1 MALGSSVPMIRYFM
15 LSCFLCLNLVAISQV
30 DHWESVVLPGDTWQY
45 LVPQEQPDIAWK
57 SLSFEATNWSVGSS
71 GIGYGDGDDATIISP
86 TLSVYL
92 RHEFEILTLDEI
104 EALLLDMDYDDG
116 FVAYL
121 NGTEIARSFVSGE
134 VPAFDQG
141 AEDFHEAQLYTGRDP
156 DRFEVDHALLVE
168 GMNILTV
175 EVHNENLNSSDLTA
189 IPVLTVGLNTPTTT
203 YRPVPDWFDAPLA
216 PIEFTSSNLPIVVI
230 DTENGQSIPDE
241 PKIWAQMTIV
251 DRGEGQR
258 NFLSDANNPENQDF
272 SGLIGIEIRGSSSQ
286 LLDKKQYALTTF
298 RDRED
303 KDNVSLLGL
312 PEENDWI
319 LNGLAF
325 DPSLMRDYLSYQ
337 LSLKTGHYA
346 SRGIYCEM
354 VLNGDYR
361 GIYILQEKL
370 KADDERIDINKIGA
384 FDNTGDELTG
394 GYITKADK
402 TEGNDF
408 AAWTMPTYSGGIAAF
423 IHEVPRAAEATN
435 AQEGY
440 IEGVF
445 RDLANQSQ
453 NNNLSLENGYP
464 SIIDIPSFVDFM
476 IINELA
482 SNVDGYQ
489 FSTFFHKD
497 RNAKL
502 RAGPVWDFNLT
513 YGNDLFMFGFDRS
526 HTDVWQFDDNENV
539 GAMFWKDLF
548 DSQPFRCYM
557 ARRWYELTREGQP
570 LHPDAIYQFMDE
582 VALLLA
588 EARPREQARW
598 NTLGNY
604 EAHVADMKQ
613 WIAQR
618 IEWLSNTLG
627 VPGECFGADVPPLI
641 ISKINYHPAS
651 QGGFDDKDLEFVAIT
666 NIGEATVDLTGV
678 YFGGTDLVYQF
689 DPNTFL
695 NPGGTVYLANE
706 SLAFRS
712 VYGFSPY
719 DQFNRSLDNESE
731 TILLL
736 NGFGNVIDE
745 VTYGN
750 TAPWPEA
757 ANGQGGF
764 LAVIDPQANNNDPT
778 NWEIGEIDLDQILDL
793 ENQPEPR
800 LSLYPNPA
808 TEQVQITSRSVMQS
822 ITLRDL
828 SGRLIEHFK
837 PQKQEF
843 ILPVRSDLKGVYFV
857 EVFTARKRYVRKLL
871 IE

>member
-1 MALGSSVPMIRYFM
+1 MHRFFLLP
-15 LSCFLCLNLVAISQV
+15 CFLFFNLVAFSQV
-30 DHWESVVLPGDTWQY
+30 DHWESVVLPGDSWQY
-45 LVPQEQPDIAWK
+45 LVPEEQPDVSWT
-57 SLSFEATNWSVGSS
+57 SLSFDASGWSTGNT
-71 GIGYGDGDDATIISP
+71 GIGYGDGDDATLINA
-86 TLSVYL
+86 TLSLYM
-92 RHEFEILTLDEI
+92 RYEFEIVSVDEI
-104 EALLLDMDYDDG
+104 EALLLDMDFDDG

-121 NGTEIARSFVSGE
+121 NGTEIARMFVSGD

-141 AEDFHEAQLYTGRDP
+141 ASDFHEAKLYTGQLP
-156 DRFEVDHALLVE
+156 DRFEANHELLVN
-168 GMNILTV
+168 GTNVLAV
-175 EVHNENLNSSDLTA
+175 EVHNENINSSDMTA
-189 IPVLTVGLNTPTTT
+189 IPVLSVGLNTTSNL
-203 YRPVPDWFDAPLA
+203 YRDTPGWFSEPLA

-230 DTENGQSIPDE
+230 ETENGQSIPDE
-241 PKIWAQMTIV
+241 PKIWAEMTII
-251 DRGEGQR
+251 DNREGER
-258 NFLSDANNPENQDF
+258 NFLTDIDNPESLDF

-298 RDRED
+298 EDRQD

-337 LSLKTGHYA
+337 SALKTGQYA

-370 KADDERIDINKIGA
+370 KAEDDRIDINKIGA
-384 FDNTGDELTG
+384 FDNTDDLITG

-408 AAWTMPTYSGGIAAF
+408 AAWTMPSYSGGTVAF
-423 IHEVPRAAEATN
+423 IHEVPKDDEVTN

-445 RDLANQSQ
+445 QGLANQAAD
-453 NNNLSLENGYP
+453 NNLSLENGYP
-464 SIIDIPSFVDFM
+464 SIIDLPSFIDFM

-513 YGNDLFMFGFDRS
+513 YGNDLFQFGLDRS
-526 HTDVWQFDDNENV
+526 HEDVWQFDNGDNE

-548 DSQPFRCYM
+548 DSEPFRCYM
-557 ARRWYELTREGQP
+557 ANRWHELTAEGQP
-570 LHPDAIYQFMDE
+570 LHPESIFQFMDE
-582 VALLLA
+582 VVVLL
-588 EARPREQARW
+588 EEPRQREQARW

-604 EAHVADMKQ
+604 EAHISIMKQ
-613 WIAQR
+613 WISDR
-618 IEWLSNTLG
+618 IEWITEQLG
-627 VPGECFGADVPPLI
+627 APRTCLGEDVPPLI
-641 ISKINYHPAS
+641 ISKINYNPGS
-651 QGGFDDKDLEFVAIT
+651 QGGFDEKDLEFVAIT
-666 NIGEATVDLTGV
+666 NIGDATVDLTGV

-689 DPNTFL
+689 DPNTNL
-695 NPGGTVYLANE
+695 GPGRTVFLANE

-719 DQFNRSLDNESE
+719 DEFNRSLDNESE
-731 TILLL
+731 TLLLL

-745 VTYGN
+745 VTYAN
-750 TAPWPEA
+750 SAPWPAA
-757 ANGQGGF
+757 ANGQGEF
-764 LAVIDPQANNNDPT
+764 LEVIDPDLDNNDPA
-778 NWEIGEIDLDQILDL
+778 NWKIGELGEILNL
-793 ENQPEPR
+793 EDIPEPR

-808 TEQVQITSRSVMQS
+808 SDRVKITGTSAIES
-822 ITLRDL
+822 IVLRDL
-828 SGRLIEHFK
+828 SGRVIDQWESQ
-837 PQKQEF
+837 QKEVEF
-843 ILPVRSDLKGVYFV
+843 QLKSDLSGTYFL
-857 EVFTARKRYVRKLL
+857 EINTARKRYVRKLVVK
-871 IE
+871 